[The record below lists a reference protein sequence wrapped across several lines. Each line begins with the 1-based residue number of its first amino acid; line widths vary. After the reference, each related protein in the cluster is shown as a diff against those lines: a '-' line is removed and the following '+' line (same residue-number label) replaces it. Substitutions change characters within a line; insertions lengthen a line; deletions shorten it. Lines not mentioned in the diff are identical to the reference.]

1 MASVLGEPDQQA
13 MPNKERPACGRGS
26 RWGPPRGN
34 TAAKTDAHRDRGDLN
49 LFSEIVIDAL
59 GRRRAAGRIY
69 SIGRE
74 V

>member
-13 MPNKERPACGRGS
+13 MPNKDRPACGRGS